1 MFFRRKTSPEK
12 RPLSEEKSSKGKPRA
27 ASGGRGGVGD
37 PWGRIQAGEGATA
50 FLRVVESFDRN
61 HTAEELSSRAFSRCI
76 GEPKRPT

>member
-37 PWGRIQAGEGATA
+37 PWGRIQAGERRNPQP
-50 FLRVVESFDRN
+50 RVGSNSIQVVFDP
-61 HTAEELSSRAFSRCI
+61 LVSGLFD
-76 GEPKRPT
+76 P